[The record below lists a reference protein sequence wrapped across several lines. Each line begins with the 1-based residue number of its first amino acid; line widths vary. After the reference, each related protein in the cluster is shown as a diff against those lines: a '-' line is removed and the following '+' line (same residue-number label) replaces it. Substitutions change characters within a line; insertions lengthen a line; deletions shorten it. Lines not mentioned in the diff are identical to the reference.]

1 MQMQRI
7 IDTGLGTHVDRVSE
21 GSATGNSV
29 AGPIGG
35 GQGQFTLTEKILVD
49 GELDC
54 DASREIVLHQ
64 RVWQFSGLISMPVQA
79 GGGPFAS
86 NRVP

>member
-1 MQMQRI
+1 MG
-7 IDTGLGTHVDRVSE
+7 TGLGTQVNRGLPLVV
-21 GSATGNSV
+21 GSHRKWS
-29 AGPIGG
+29 GPNY
-35 GQGQFTLTEKILVD
+35 QTLPEDVFVD